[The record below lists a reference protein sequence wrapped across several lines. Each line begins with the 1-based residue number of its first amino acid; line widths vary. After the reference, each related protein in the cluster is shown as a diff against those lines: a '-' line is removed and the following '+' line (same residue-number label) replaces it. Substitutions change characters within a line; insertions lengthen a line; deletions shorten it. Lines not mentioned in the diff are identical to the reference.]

1 LYDTAITDYGQYG
14 SYAVGGS
21 LFTPTFKY
29 DGSGTYPITGGLIN
43 QVDYLTTTPVVLNVT
58 GIGSPGSSTSG
69 KITYSS
75 IVATYPSGLPPMTP
89 IVVTG
94 TNTGTGSISPTYVS
108 GSVWWT
114 GYYNYSV
121 SGVTPTTTSV
131 VISPNGPKEYSFPFS
146 SANEPGTG
154 PLDSTAGTLTGLTFT
169 AYPNTN
175 PLNANGTAGFS
186 GAYIDNSTGLLPPTL
201 TSARPLYISY
211 SGDSR
216 LTLFPSTN
224 LQNILINRSA
234 FSVNVW
240 YRHTSFAPFGAVIAQ
255 YFGAN
260 YYWPSGGNSDVGMF
274 IGNVTGASNLVSAG
288 IWNRATLP
296 SGLWASTATVTQVVD
311 TWYNYTMTFSG
322 GAGTITFYCN
332 GVSIGAAAVSGTI
345 TQPSPVNPIA
355 VTRNYNNSTIVD
367 YPGKLGALQIYDVEL
382 DAAQVTQNWNHFK
395 TRYGY

>member
-1 LYDTAITDYGQYG
+1 
-14 SYAVGGS
+14 
-21 LFTPTFKY
+21 
-29 DGSGTYPITGGLIN
+29 
-43 QVDYLTTTPVVLNVT
+43 
-58 GIGSPGSSTSG
+58 
-69 KITYSS
+69 
-75 IVATYPSGLPPMTP
+75 
-89 IVVTG
+89 
-94 TNTGTGSISPTYVS
+94 
-108 GSVWWT
+108 
-114 GYYNYSV
+114 
-121 SGVTPTTTSV
+121 
-131 VISPNGPKEYSFPFS
+131 
-146 SANEPGTG
+146 
-154 PLDSTAGTLTGLTFT
+154 
-169 AYPNTN
+169 
-175 PLNANGTAGFS
+175 
-186 GAYIDNSTGLLPPTL
+186 
-201 TSARPLYISY
+201 LYISY